1 MISLAASPTST
12 RISPESGDT
21 RPTADTGREN
31 GGFSAVLA
39 KQDSQKAERSDENP
53 EAKVAGGKAETESA
67 PATPNGIELPEAAES
82 GKELPVLP
90 PIIADDADP
99 EHPTSESAAETPA
112 PAETAL
118 AALVAPQVPLPT
130 TPVASQAEESAQPGD
145 AAPKRTKLPHPGLPA
160 QAAAPAAAG
169 PQAAAAAPAN
179 GTSEAATVALHV
191 GPEAVAPTAHEASAD
206 TATDAETGSDA
217 PAAKLREMALD
228 RPTARSFATET
239 ARPAEPATAAA
250 PIQSAAAPAVS
261 ASASAQPSIQ
271 VDALQE
277 LTRIV
282 DRLAAAREVFAP
294 AVEALA
300 IEHAEFGE
308 LSLRFDQRRD
318 GGLSVQLSASNPDA
332 HRAVA
337 QAVGAQAFQSAA
349 DDRAGPGQ
357 QGQAQTPAR
366 GGPSDREGAG
376 GYGSAARH
384 EQPASQQEQR
394 RSAPQDQRQA
404 NGGRHRAGV
413 FA

>member
-145 AAPKRTKLPHPGLPA
+145 AAPKRTNVPHPGLPA
-160 QAAAPAAAG
+160 QAAG
-169 PQAAAAAPAN
+169 AAAPAN

-206 TATDAETGSDA
+206 TATDADTGSDA

-282 DRLAAAREVFAP
+282 DRRAAAREVFAP